1 MMPGALLERGRS
13 EVKEGGVNTTK
24 QVLQF
29 STLFTALI
37 DGSSLGAVHVWILLH
52 DRSWS

>member
-1 MMPGALLERGRS
+1 MSDALLERGRS

-37 DGSSLGAVHVWILLH
+37 DDGSSLGATHVWILLH

>member
-1 MMPGALLERGRS
+1 MMSNALLERGRS

-29 STLFTALI
+29 GTLFTALI
-37 DGSSLGAVHVWILLH
+37 DGSSLGL
-52 DRSWS
+52 